1 MEQLSWTD
9 DMMLRAERPE
19 TPMQIQMLLIYDQ
32 TSAPGGKVTFKRI
45 LEEIDARLH
54 LAPTFR
60 RRLTEL
66 PGGLHMPYWVDD
78 PDFDLEYHVRHIA
91 LPQPGDWRQL
101 CIQIARIH
109 GRQLDLRR
117 PPWELTV
124 IEGLNAVPGVPKGS
138 FAISLKLHH
147 CVGMASVEL
156 MAAMHDLAADAARP
170 APSAHPFNPGALP
183 STSELVARTAI
194 NIALYPLRA
203 GKVVVPNAVNA
214 LRHLPT
220 LPGALASGVAAALT
234 SGSGSVFSPA
244 TRFNGSATPHRVF
257 EARFHDLADFKRIKA
272 CVPKAT
278 INDVTLAYVG
288 GALRH
293 YLDGHDELPEESLVA
308 ACPASIRSTDERG
321 AGGNRL
327 FGRLHPL
334 GTSIADPLERL
345 AAIVEETSAF
355 RDNADSAS
363 SSRLMELVGVVPTTL
378 LGMTVKAAT
387 AMPFSAP
394 TIASTTVS
402 NVPGPTEPIYTTPT
416 ACNGVR
422 RSAQRRRQRCCHRTL
437 TGGGGVSAGC
447 RRCGEM
453 VFPPARSSARSA
465 AQPSRPSTS
474 TPCGTGR
481 STSRRRPD
489 PRFSSAIAP
498 SRLSRWT
505 WVMPTASWAR
515 PCHSGPSSSG
525 RLFHAASRTSCA

>member
-32 TSAPGGKVTFKRI
+32 STSPTGRVTFKRI
-45 LEEIDARLH
+45 LEELDARLH

-66 PGGLHMPYWVDD
+66 PGGLHMPYWVED

-124 IEGLNAVPGVPKGS
+124 IEGLNSIPGVPKGS

-147 CVGMASVEL
+147 CVVDGMESVEL
-156 MAAMHDLAADAARP
+156 MAAMHDLVADAPRP
-170 APSAHPFNPGALP
+170 APPAHPFEPSALP
-183 STSELVARTAI
+183 STSDLVVRTAT

-203 GKVVVPNAVNA
+203 SRVLIPGAFNA
-214 LRHLPT
+214 LRHLHT
-220 LPGALASGVAAALT
+220 LPGALVSGVASTLAPGG
-234 SGSGSVFSPA
+234 GSLFSPA

-257 EARFHDLADFKRIKA
+257 EARFHDLDDFKRIKN

-293 YLDGHDELPEESLVA
+293 YLGGYGELPEESLVA
-308 ACPASIRSTDERG
+308 ACPASIRSNDERG
-321 AGGNRL
+321 VGGNRL

-355 RDNADSAS
+355 RDNADSAGS
-363 SSRLMELVGVVPTTL
+363 ARLMELVGVVPTAL
-378 LGMTVKAAT
+378 LGLTVKAAT

-402 NVPGPTEPIYTTPT
+402 NVPGPKEAIYFAGARLERVTGLGPLIGGMNLFHVVASYHGTVSIGAT
-416 ACNGVR
+416 AD
-422 RSAQRRRQRCCHRTL
+422 RSALPDPSHYADCMQTAFDEL
-437 TGGGGVSAGC
+437 L
-447 RRCGEM
+447 
-453 VFPPARSSARSA
+453 SA
-465 AQPSRPSTS
+465 AGSRPTS
-474 TPCGTGR
+474 TR
-481 STSRRRPD
+481 
-489 PRFSSAIAP
+489 AN
-498 SRLSRWT
+498 
-505 WVMPTASWAR
+505 
-515 PCHSGPSSSG
+515 
-525 RLFHAASRTSCA
+525 

>member
-9 DMMLRAERPE
+9 DMMLRAEKPE

-32 TSAPGGKVTFKRI
+32 STAPEGRVTFKRI
-45 LEEIDARLH
+45 LGEIDARLH

-78 PDFDLEYHVRHIA
+78 PNFDLEYHVRHIA

-117 PPWELTV
+117 PPWEMTV
-124 IEGLNAVPGVPKGS
+124 IEGLNSIPGVPKGS

-147 CVGMASVEL
+147 CVVDGMESVEL
-156 MAAMHDLAADAARP
+156 MAAMHDLAPDGPRPTPPARP
-170 APSAHPFNPGALP
+170 FEPSPLP
-183 STSELVARTAI
+183 STSNLIARTAT

-203 GKVVVPNAVNA
+203 SKVVIPSAFNAI
-214 LRHLPT
+214 RHLHT
-220 LPGALASGVAAALT
+220 LPGALVSGVT
-234 SGSGSVFSPA
+234 STLGPGSGPMFPPA

-257 EARFHDLADFKRIKA
+257 EARFHELADFKRIKG

-293 YLDGHDELPEESLVA
+293 YLAGHGELPDENLVA

-334 GTSIADPLERL
+334 GSSIADPLERL

-355 RDNADSAS
+355 RDNADSAGNT
-363 SSRLMELVGVVPTTL
+363 RLMELVGVVPTTL
-378 LGMTVKAAT
+378 LGLTVKAAT

-402 NVPGPTEPIYTTPT
+402 NVPGPVEPIYFAGARLQRVTGLGPLIGGMNLFHVVASYNGTVSIGVT
-416 ACNGVR
+416 AD
-422 RSAQRRRQRCCHRTL
+422 RSALPDPGHYADCMETAFQ
-437 TGGGGVSAGC
+437 
-447 RRCGEM
+447 EM
-453 VFPPARSSARSA
+453 LSA
-465 AQPSRPSTS
+465 AR
-474 TPCGTGR
+474 
-481 STSRRRPD
+481 
-489 PRFSSAIAP
+489 
-498 SRLSRWT
+498 
-505 WVMPTASWAR
+505 
-515 PCHSGPSSSG
+515 
-525 RLFHAASRTSCA
+525 

>member
-1 MEQLSWTD
+1 VEQLSWTD

-32 TSAPGGKVTFKRI
+32 STAPAGRVTFKRI
-45 LEEIDARLH
+45 LEELDARLH

-66 PGGLHMPYWVDD
+66 PGGLHMPYWVED

-124 IEGLNAVPGVPKGS
+124 IEGLNSIPGVPKGS

-147 CVGMASVEL
+147 CVVDGMESVEL
-156 MAAMHDLAADAARP
+156 MAAMHDLVADAPRP
-170 APSAHPFNPGALP
+170 APPAHPFEPSALP
-183 STSELVARTAI
+183 STSDLVVRTAT

-203 GKVVVPNAVNA
+203 SRVLIPGAFNA
-214 LRHLPT
+214 LRHLHT
-220 LPGALASGVAAALT
+220 LPGALVSGVASTLAPGG
-234 SGSGSVFSPA
+234 GSLFSPA

-257 EARFHDLADFKRIKA
+257 EARFHDLDDFKRIKN

-293 YLDGHDELPEESLVA
+293 YLGGYGELPEESLVA
-308 ACPASIRSTDERG
+308 ACPASIRSNDERG
-321 AGGNRL
+321 VGGNRL

-355 RDNADSAS
+355 RDNADSAGS
-363 SSRLMELVGVVPTTL
+363 ARLMELVGVVPTAL
-378 LGMTVKAAT
+378 LGLTVKAAT

-402 NVPGPTEPIYTTPT
+402 NVPGPKEAIYFAGARLERVTGLGPLIGGMNLFHVVASYHGTVSIGAT
-416 ACNGVR
+416 AD
-422 RSAQRRRQRCCHRTL
+422 RSALPDPSHYADCMQTAFDELL
-437 TGGGGVSAGC
+437 TAAG
-447 RRCGEM
+447 
-453 VFPPARSSARSA
+453 
-465 AQPSRPSTS
+465 SRPSS
-474 TPCGTGR
+474 T
-481 STSRRRPD
+481 
-489 PRFSSAIAP
+489 
-498 SRLSRWT
+498 
-505 WVMPTASWAR
+505 
-515 PCHSGPSSSG
+515 
-525 RLFHAASRTSCA
+525 HAN

>member
-1 MEQLSWTD
+1 MEERPVEQLSWTD

-32 TSAPGGKVTFKRI
+32 STAPAGRVTFKRI
-45 LEEIDARLH
+45 LEELDARLH

-66 PGGLHMPYWVDD
+66 PGGLHMPYWVED

-124 IEGLNAVPGVPKGS
+124 IEGLNSIPGVPKGS

-147 CVGMASVEL
+147 CVVDGMESVEL
-156 MAAMHDLAADAARP
+156 MAAMHDLVADAPRP
-170 APSAHPFNPGALP
+170 APPAHPFEPSALP
-183 STSELVARTAI
+183 STSDLVVRTAT

-203 GKVVVPNAVNA
+203 SRVLIPGAFNA
-214 LRHLPT
+214 LRHLHT
-220 LPGALASGVAAALT
+220 LPGALVSGLASTLAPGA
-234 SGSGSVFSPA
+234 GSLFSPA

-257 EARFHDLADFKRIKA
+257 EARFHDLDDFKRIKN

-293 YLDGHDELPEESLVA
+293 YLGGYGELPEESLVA
-308 ACPASIRSTDERG
+308 ACPASIRSNDERG
-321 AGGNRL
+321 VGGNRL

-355 RDNADSAS
+355 RDNADSAGS
-363 SSRLMELVGVVPTTL
+363 ARLMELVGVVPTAL
-378 LGMTVKAAT
+378 LGLTVKAAT

-402 NVPGPTEPIYTTPT
+402 NVPGPKEAIYFAGARLERVTGLGPLIGGMNLFHVVASYHGTVSIGAT
-416 ACNGVR
+416 AD
-422 RSAQRRRQRCCHRTL
+422 RSALPDPSHYADCMQTAFDELL
-437 TGGGGVSAGC
+437 TAAG
-447 RRCGEM
+447 
-453 VFPPARSSARSA
+453 
-465 AQPSRPSTS
+465 SRPSS
-474 TPCGTGR
+474 TI
-481 STSRRRPD
+481 S
-489 PRFSSAIAP
+489 
-498 SRLSRWT
+498 
-505 WVMPTASWAR
+505 
-515 PCHSGPSSSG
+515 
-525 RLFHAASRTSCA
+525 